1 MSAGQLRNRVV
12 LQAQSATQD
21 ALGQPSTEWVPVASL
36 WADIRHVSGME
47 TIKGGA
53 DTSTVKAS
61 IRLRHRAFTA
71 GQRIAHGLVNY
82 DIKAVLP
89 DPKREYTT
97 LVCEVNNA
105 VS

>member
-1 MSAGQLRNRVV
+1 MSAGQLRHRAM
-12 LQAQSATQD
+12 LQEQSTVQD
-21 ALGQPSTEWVPVASL
+21 ELGQPSTAWVDVQAL
-36 WADIRHVSGME
+36 WADIRHISGLE
-47 TIKGGA
+47 TIKSGA

-61 IRLRHRAFTA
+61 IRLRHRAVNA
-71 GQRIAHGLVNY
+71 GQRINYGLLNY

-89 DPKREYTT
+89 DGKREYVN